1 MIDVGVLGALL
12 GGVLTLVSPCSAM
25 LLPSFFA
32 YSFDR
37 AGLLLRRTGLF
48 YLGMLTVLVP
58 LGAGVGA
65 IGALLTE
72 YRSQVT
78 TMGGLVMMVLGV
90 AIIAGFGFRVGP
102 AARAAARLDLSSGLS
117 VLILGTVYAL
127 AGFCSGPI
135 LGSVLTVAAIGSSPV
150 YGALLMALYALG
162 MAAPLFLLAF
172 AWGRFGLSRR
182 RWIRGAEIR
191 IGRLRTHSTNLISG
205 GMFIVIGAFFV
216 ATDGTAALGGITGS
230 DTQFDMQ
237 ARLQDLTSH
246 LSNAAVAL
254 GIACAAF
261 VVVLIRLLRTRDT
274 AASSTRKRSDRPRED
289 ADDRA

>member
-1 MIDVGVLGALL
+1 MIDVGILGALL

-48 YLGMLTVLVP
+48 YLGMLTVLMP

-78 TMGGLVMMVLGV
+78 TMGGLVMIALGV
-90 AIIAGFGFRVGP
+90 AIVAGFGFRVGP

-117 VLILGTVYAL
+117 VLMLGTVYAL

-135 LGSVLTVAAIGSSPV
+135 LGSVLTVAAIGSNPV

-191 IGRLRTHSTNLISG
+191 IGRFRTHSTNLISG

-216 ATDGTAALGGITGS
+216 ATDGTATLGGITGS
-230 DTQFDMQ
+230 DTQFDIQ

-246 LSNAAVAL
+246 LPNAAVAL

-261 VVVLIRLLRTRDT
+261 AVVLIRLLRTRAT
-274 AASSTRKRSDRPRED
+274 AESSTRKRSDRPRED

>member
-12 GGVLTLVSPCSAM
+12 GGVLTLISPCSAM

-37 AGLLLRRTGLF
+37 TGLLLRRTALF

-78 TMGGLVMMVLGV
+78 TAGGLLMIVLGV

-117 VLILGTVYAL
+117 VLMLGTVYAL

-135 LGSVLTVAAIGSSPV
+135 LGSVLTVAAIGSSPI
-150 YGALLMALYALG
+150 YGALLMSLYSLG
-162 MAAPLFLLAF
+162 MAAPLFVLAY
-172 AWGRFGLSRR
+172 AWGRLGLSDR
-182 RWIRGAEIR
+182 RWIRGREIR
-191 IGRLRTHSTNLISG
+191 IGRFRTHSTNLVSG
-205 GMFIVIGAFFV
+205 AMFILIGAFFV
-216 ATDGTAALGGITGS
+216 ATDGTATLGGITGS
-230 DTQFDMQ
+230 DTQFDVQ
-237 ARLQDLTSH
+237 ARLQDLTSG
-246 LSNAAVAL
+246 LPNAAVAL
-254 GIACAAF
+254 VSACAVFA
-261 VVVLIRLLRTRDT
+261 VVLVRLLRHRTDATSGTSDT
-274 AASSTRKRSDRPRED
+274 PGED
-289 ADDRA
+289 TDERA

>member
-48 YLGMLTVLVP
+48 YLGMLTVLAP

-72 YRSQVT
+72 YRAQVT
-78 TMGGLVMMVLGV
+78 TAGGLLMIVLGV
-90 AIIAGFGFRVGP
+90 AIIAGFGFRIGP

-117 VLILGTVYAL
+117 VLMLGTVYAL

-150 YGALLMALYALG
+150 YGALLMALYSLG
-162 MAAPLFLLAF
+162 MAAPLFVLAF
-172 AWGRFGLSRR
+172 AWGRLGLSHR
-182 RWIRGAEIR
+182 RWVRGREIR
-191 IGRLRTHSTNLISG
+191 IGRFRTHSTNLVSG
-205 GMFIVIGAFFV
+205 GMFLVIGVFFV

-246 LSNAAVAL
+246 LPNAAVAL
-254 GIACAAF
+254 GIACIAF
-261 VVVLIRLLRTRDT
+261 VVVLMRLLPPRAT
-274 AASSTRKRSDRPRED
+274 AASGTRKRSDRTRED
-289 ADDRA
+289 ADDRD

>member
-37 AGLLLRRTGLF
+37 TGLLLRRTALF

-65 IGALLTE
+65 IGALVTE

-78 TMGGLVMMVLGV
+78 TAGGLLMIVLGV

-117 VLILGTVYAL
+117 VLMLGTVYAL

-135 LGSVLTVAAIGSSPV
+135 LGSVLTVAAIGSSPI
-150 YGALLMALYALG
+150 YGALLMSLYSLG
-162 MAAPLFLLAF
+162 MAAPLFVLAY
-172 AWGRFGLSRR
+172 AWGRLGLSDR
-182 RWIRGAEIR
+182 RWIRGREIR
-191 IGRLRTHSTNLISG
+191 IGRFRTHSTNLVSG
-205 GMFIVIGAFFV
+205 AMFILIGAFFV

-230 DTQFDMQ
+230 DTQFDVQ
-237 ARLQDLTSH
+237 ARLQDLTSG
-246 LSNAAVAL
+246 LPNAAVAL
-254 GIACAAF
+254 VIACAAF
-261 VVVLIRLLRTRDT
+261 AVVLVRLLRHRTDAT
-274 AASSTRKRSDRPRED
+274 SGTSDRPRED
-289 ADDRA
+289 TDERA

>member
-37 AGLLLRRTGLF
+37 AGLLLSRTGLF

-78 TMGGLVMMVLGV
+78 TAGGLLMIALGV
-90 AIIAGFGFRVGP
+90 AIIAGFGFHIGS

-117 VLILGTVYAL
+117 VLMLGTVYAL

-150 YGALLMALYALG
+150 YGALLMSLYSLG
-162 MAAPLFLLAF
+162 MAAPLFVLAF
-172 AWGRFGLSRR
+172 AWGRLGLSNR
-182 RWIRGAEIR
+182 RWVRGSEIR
-191 IGRLRTHSTNLISG
+191 IGRFRTHSTNLVSG
-205 GMFIVIGAFFV
+205 GMFIVIGVFFV

-230 DTQFDMQ
+230 DTQFDIQ
-237 ARLQDLTSH
+237 ARLQDLTSG
-246 LSNAAVAL
+246 LPNAAAVL
-254 GIACAAF
+254 GIACIAF
-261 VVVLIRLLRTRDT
+261 VVVLIRLLRPRAT
-274 AASSTRKRSDRPRED
+274 AASGARKRSDRTRED

>member
-12 GGVLTLVSPCSAM
+12 GGVLALVSPCSAM

-65 IGALLTE
+65 VGALLTE

-78 TMGGLVMMVLGV
+78 TVGGLLMIALGV
-90 AIIAGFGFRVGP
+90 AIIAGFGFRIGP

-117 VLILGTVYAL
+117 VLMLGTVYAL

-150 YGALLMALYALG
+150 YGALLMALYSLG
-162 MAAPLFLLAF
+162 MAAPLFVLAF
-172 AWGRFGLSRR
+172 AWGRLRLADR
-182 RWIRGAEIR
+182 RWVRGTEIR

-205 GMFIVIGAFFV
+205 GMFIVIGIFFV

-246 LSNAAVAL
+246 LPNAAVAL

-261 VVVLIRLLRTRDT
+261 VVVLVRLLYPR
-274 AASSTRKRSDRPRED
+274 AAAARGAREHSDRTRED
-289 ADDRA
+289 ADDRT